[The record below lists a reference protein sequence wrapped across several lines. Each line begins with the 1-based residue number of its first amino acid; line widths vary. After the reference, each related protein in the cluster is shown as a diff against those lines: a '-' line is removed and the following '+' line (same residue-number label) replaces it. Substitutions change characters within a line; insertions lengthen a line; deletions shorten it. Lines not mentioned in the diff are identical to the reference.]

1 MSDLNQWAI
10 RHGVPYAALHEL
22 RQIMGATPT
31 DPEGLSDQAGESEA
45 AIQKRVQ
52 LMATRAGWRLWR
64 NNVGALKDARGV
76 PVRYGLANDSAT
88 LNKVVKSSDLVGI
101 KPVLITADMVGHTIG
116 QFVAREVKAGGWV
129 YSGNSHERAQL
140 KFIELVM
147 GLGGDACF
155 ICKTD

>member
-1 MSDLNQWAI
+1 MRDLNQWAI
-10 RHGVPYAALHEL
+10 RHGVAYAALHEL
-22 RQIMGATPT
+22 RQIMGATET

-52 LMATRAGWRLWR
+52 LTATRAGWRLWR

-76 PVRYGLANDSAT
+76 PVRYGLANDSAA

-140 KFIELVM
+140 KFIELVV